1 GAGGAG
7 VRHGPPPR
15 ARGLLPCLPAQQLG
29 RCRGVRR
36 YRPALR
42 PALTGRRAASLPCC
56 IAECCRPLPAGNVIR
71 LTPGGEQGMHVAA
84 SSEASA
90 GTGAAGSS
98 RLLPLVIAL
107 FFAWGFCT
115 VLVDVLIPKL
125 KATFSL
131 GYAEAMLTQ
140 FCFFLAYFIVSIPAA
155 LLVSRIGYMRGIV
168 LGLVVMASG
177 CLMFSPAAS
186 MGWYPA
192 FLAALF
198 VLAAGITVVQVAANP
213 LAAGLGD
220 PARSHSRLTLAQA

>member
-1 GAGGAG
+1 LS
-7 VRHGPPPR
+7 VSTR
-15 ARGLLPCLPAQQLG
+15 AKATSISTANTARASRPDTAPVASG
-29 RCRGVRR
+29 R
-36 YRPALR
+36 
-42 PALTGRRAASLPCC
+42 
-56 IAECCRPLPAGNVIR
+56 
-71 LTPGGEQGMHVAA
+71 
-84 SSEASA
+84 
-90 GTGAAGSS
+90 S
-98 RLLPLVIAL
+98 RVLPLVIAL

-168 LGLVVMASG
+168 LGLLVMAGG

-186 MGWYPA
+186 LGWYPA

-220 PARSHSRLTLAQA
+220 PARSHSRLTLAQ